1 LGKGRCKF
9 SSVSRLLRV
18 LIPTETVPTDSEELC
33 SESQEEKKPSI
44 IEYQGAIDAD
54 GYRTYYAYIEDACST
69 FFTARPPPRRLKVYF
84 SPKKGQGTKGYI
96 SPLFY

>member
-1 LGKGRCKF
+1 MGCYSADHKICR
-9 SSVSRLLRV
+9 
-18 LIPTETVPTDSEELC
+18 
-33 SESQEEKKPSI
+33 ESQEEKRPSI

-54 GYRTYYAYIEDACST
+54 GYQTYYAYIEDACST